1 MDVIMKASF
10 TFSGTPK
17 NYIASRKPDLPI
29 LFFNPIALRNR
40 LDVFR
45 KGFPGLVTYAV
56 KANDAPEVLEN
67 LSMAGLRTFDVASP
81 AEIMQVRGLCPDATL
96 HYNNPVRSISEI
108 KLGIKAGVASWS
120 VDCMSE
126 LDKLIQTEVGGE
138 IAVRL
143 HLPMGGSA
151 YNFGEKFGACPDDA
165 VKLLKHA
172 ARAGYQTAMTFH
184 VGTQCTDYAAWEQYI
199 TACRDIVLRAKV
211 SLTRLNV
218 GGGFPAHRNNFTPDL
233 PSVFSS
239 ISEASKSIFHVAAPP
254 LVCEPGRA
262 LVAECYQLLVRV
274 KGKKIGNILYLND
287 GIYGAM
293 AEWRDIGPIK
303 RLEVIRPSGSTIQS
317 PCADFTVFGPTC
329 DSLDRLPGSI
339 ALPRSI
345 QDGDYILIS
354 GMGAYSNA
362 TCTRFNGYGAI
373 ERVTITP

>member
-1 MDVIMKASF
+1 MKASF
-10 TFSGTPK
+10 TFTGTPK
-17 NYIASRKPDLPI
+17 HYIASQMPDLPI

-40 LDVFR
+40 LEVFQ
-45 KGFPGLVTYAV
+45 KGFPGLVTYAI

-67 LSMAGLRTFDVASP
+67 LSMAGLQTFDVASP

-96 HYNNPVRSISEI
+96 HYNNPVRSIREI
-108 KLGIKAGVASWS
+108 QLGIKAGVASWA

-126 LDKLIQTEVGGE
+126 LEKLIQNGVGGE

-165 VKLLKHA
+165 VRLLRRVA
-172 ARAGYQTAMTFH
+172 EAGYQTAMTFH
-184 VGTQCTDYAAWEQYI
+184 VGTQCTDYSAWDQYI
-199 TACRDIVLRAKV
+199 NACRDIVLHANV
-211 SLTRLNV
+211 SLDRLNV
-218 GGGFPAHRNNFTPDL
+218 GGGFPAHRENFAPDL
-233 PSVFSS
+233 AAAFAS
-239 ISEASKSIFHVAAPP
+239 ISEAAKSTFCANAPT

-262 LVAECYQLLVRV
+262 LVSDCYQLLVRV
-274 KGKKIGNILYLND
+274 KGQKTGNILYLND

-303 RLEVIRPSGSTIQS
+303 RLEVIRPSGDTITS
-317 PCADFTVFGPTC
+317 PCADFTIFGPTC
-329 DSLDRLPGSI
+329 DSLDRLPESVS
-339 ALPRSI
+339 LPRTI

-362 TCTRFNGYGAI
+362 TCTPFNGYGAV
-373 ERVTITP
+373 ERVTITV

>member
-1 MDVIMKASF
+1 MKASF
-10 TFSGTPK
+10 TFTGTPK
-17 NYIASRKPDLPI
+17 HYIASQMPDLPI

-40 LDVFR
+40 LEVFQ
-45 KGFPGLVTYAV
+45 KGFPGLVTYAI

-67 LSMAGLRTFDVASP
+67 LSMAGLQTFDVASP

-96 HYNNPVRSISEI
+96 HYNNPVRSIREI
-108 KLGIKAGVASWS
+108 QLGIKAGVASWA

-126 LDKLIQTEVGGE
+126 LEKLIQNGVGGE

-165 VKLLKHA
+165 VRLLRRVA
-172 ARAGYQTAMTFH
+172 EAGYQTAMTFH
-184 VGTQCTDYAAWEQYI
+184 VGTQCTDYSAWDRYI
-199 TACRDIVLRAKV
+199 NACHDIALHANV
-211 SLTRLNV
+211 SLDRLNV
-218 GGGFPAHRNNFTPDL
+218 GGGFPAHRANFAPDL
-233 PSVFSS
+233 SAAFGS
-239 ISEASKSIFHVAAPP
+239 ISEAAKSIFRANVPT

-262 LVAECYQLLVRV
+262 LVSECYQLLVRV
-274 KGKKIGNILYLND
+274 KGQKTGNILYLND

-303 RLEVIRPSGSTIQS
+303 RLEVICPSGGTITS

-329 DSLDRLPGSI
+329 DSLDRLPGSVP
-339 ALPRSI
+339 LPRTI

-362 TCTRFNGYGAI
+362 TCTPFNGYGAV
-373 ERVTITP
+373 ERVTITV

>member
-1 MDVIMKASF
+1 MKASF
-10 TFSGTPK
+10 TFTGTPK
-17 NYIASRKPDLPI
+17 HYIASQMPDLPI

-40 LDVFR
+40 LEVFQ
-45 KGFPGLVTYAV
+45 KGFPGLVTYAI

-67 LSMAGLRTFDVASP
+67 LSMAGLQTFDVASP

-96 HYNNPVRSISEI
+96 HYNNPVRSIREI
-108 KLGIKAGVASWS
+108 QLGIKAGVASWA

-126 LDKLIQTEVGGE
+126 LEKLIQNGVGGE

-165 VKLLKHA
+165 VRLLRRVA
-172 ARAGYQTAMTFH
+172 EAGYQTAMTFH
-184 VGTQCTDYAAWEQYI
+184 VGTQCTDYSAWDQYI
-199 TACRDIVLRAKV
+199 NACHDIALHANV
-211 SLTRLNV
+211 SLDRLNV
-218 GGGFPAHRNNFTPDL
+218 GGGFPAHRANFAPDL
-233 PSVFSS
+233 SAAFGS
-239 ISEASKSIFHVAAPP
+239 ISEAAKSIFRANVPT

-262 LVAECYQLLVRV
+262 LVSECYQLLVRV
-274 KGKKIGNILYLND
+274 KGQKTGNILYLND

-303 RLEVIRPSGSTIQS
+303 RLEVIRPSGGTITS
-317 PCADFTVFGPTC
+317 PSADFTVFGPTC
-329 DSLDRLPGSI
+329 DSLDRLPGSVR
-339 ALPRSI
+339 LPRTI

-362 TCTRFNGYGAI
+362 TCAPFNGYGAV
-373 ERVTITP
+373 ERVTITV

>member
-1 MDVIMKASF
+1 MKASF
-10 TFSGTPK
+10 TFTGTPK
-17 NYIASRKPDLPI
+17 HYIASQMPDLPI

-40 LDVFR
+40 LKVFQ
-45 KGFPGLVTYAV
+45 KGFPGLVTYAI

-67 LSMAGLRTFDVASP
+67 LSMAGLQTFDVASP
-81 AEIMQVRGLCPDATL
+81 AEIMQVRGLCPNATL
-96 HYNNPVRSISEI
+96 HYNNPVRSIREI
-108 KLGIKAGVASWS
+108 QLGIKAGVASWA

-126 LDKLIQTEVGGE
+126 LEKLIQNGVGGE

-165 VKLLKHA
+165 VRLLRRVA
-172 ARAGYQTAMTFH
+172 EAGYQTAMTFH
-184 VGTQCTDYAAWEQYI
+184 VGTQCTDYSAWDQYI
-199 TACRDIVLRAKV
+199 NACRDIVLHANV
-211 SLTRLNV
+211 SLDRLNV
-218 GGGFPAHRNNFTPDL
+218 GGGFPAHRANFAPDL
-233 PSVFSS
+233 AAAFAS
-239 ISEASKSIFHVAAPP
+239 ISEAAKSTFCANAPT

-262 LVAECYQLLVRV
+262 LVSECYQLLVRV
-274 KGKKIGNILYLND
+274 KGQKTGNILYLND

-303 RLEVIRPSGSTIQS
+303 RLEVIRPSGGTITS

-329 DSLDRLPGSI
+329 DSLDRLPGSVL
-339 ALPRSI
+339 LPRTI

-362 TCTRFNGYGAI
+362 TCTPFNGYGAV
-373 ERVTITP
+373 ERVTITV

>member
-1 MDVIMKASF
+1 MKASF
-10 TFSGTPK
+10 TFTGTPK
-17 NYIASRKPDLPI
+17 HYIASQMPDLPI

-40 LDVFR
+40 LEVFQ
-45 KGFPGLVTYAV
+45 KGFPGLVTYAI

-67 LSMAGLRTFDVASP
+67 LSMAGLQTFDVASP

-96 HYNNPVRSISEI
+96 HYNNPVRSIREI
-108 KLGIKAGVASWS
+108 QLGIKAGVASWA

-126 LDKLIQTEVGGE
+126 LEKLIQNGVGGE

-165 VKLLKHA
+165 VRLLRRVA
-172 ARAGYQTAMTFH
+172 EAGYQTAMTFH
-184 VGTQCTDYAAWEQYI
+184 VGTQCTDYSAWDQYI
-199 TACRDIVLRAKV
+199 NACHDIALHANV
-211 SLTRLNV
+211 SLDRLNV
-218 GGGFPAHRNNFTPDL
+218 GGGFPAHRANFAPDL
-233 PSVFSS
+233 TVAFEA
-239 ISEASKSIFHVAAPP
+239 ISEAAKSIFCGNAPA

-262 LVAECYQLLVRV
+262 LVSECYQLLVRV
-274 KGKKIGNILYLND
+274 KGQKTGNILYLND

-303 RLEVIRPSGSTIQS
+303 RLEVIRPSGCTITS

-329 DSLDRLPGSI
+329 DSLDRLPGSVP
-339 ALPRSI
+339 LPRTI

-362 TCTRFNGYGAI
+362 TCTPFNGYGAV
-373 ERVTITP
+373 ERVTITV

>member
-1 MDVIMKASF
+1 MKASF

-17 NYIASRKPDLPI
+17 QYIASRTPDLPI

-67 LSMAGLRTFDVASP
+67 LSMAGLQTFDVASP

-96 HYNNPVRSISEI
+96 HYNNPVRSIGEI
-108 KLGIKAGVASWS
+108 QLGIKAGVASWS

-126 LDKLIQTEVGGE
+126 LDKLVQNGVGGE

-165 VKLLKHA
+165 VKLLRRVA
-172 ARAGYQTAMTFH
+172 EAGHQTAMTFH
-184 VGTQCTDYAAWEQYI
+184 VGTQCTDGSAWEQYI
-199 TACRDIVLRAKV
+199 AACYDIALRANV

-218 GGGFPAHRNNFTPDL
+218 GGGFPAHRSNFAPDL

-239 ISEASKSIFHVAAPP
+239 ISEAAASIFYAEAPT

-262 LVAECYQLLVRV
+262 MVSECYQLLVRV
-274 KGKKIGNILYLND
+274 KGKKMGNILYLND

-303 RLEVIRPSGSTIQS
+303 RLEVIRPSGDTITS
-317 PCADFTVFGPTC
+317 PCTDFTVFGPTC

-339 ALPRSI
+339 ALPRTI
-345 QDGDYILIS
+345 RDGDYILIS

-362 TCTRFNGYGAI
+362 TCTPFNGYGAV

>member
-1 MDVIMKASF
+1 MKASF

-17 NYIASRKPDLPI
+17 NYITSRMPDLPI

-67 LSMAGLRTFDVASP
+67 LCIAGLQTFDVASP
-81 AEIMQVRGLCPDATL
+81 AEIMQVREMCPDATL
-96 HYNNPVRSISEI
+96 HYNNPVRSICEI
-108 KLGIKAGVASWS
+108 QLGIKAGVTSWS

-126 LDKLIQTEVGGE
+126 LDKLIQTGVRGE

-151 YNFGEKFGACPDDA
+151 YNFGEKFGARPDDA
-165 VKLLKHA
+165 VKLLRRVA
-172 ARAGYQTAMTFH
+172 AAGCQAAMTFH
-184 VGTQCTDYAAWEQYI
+184 VGTQCTDCSAWEQYI
-199 TACRDIVLRAKV
+199 TACRDIALRANV
-211 SLTRLNV
+211 SLIRLNV
-218 GGGFPAHRNNFTPDL
+218 GGGFPAHRNNFAPDL

-239 ISEASKSIFHVAAPP
+239 ISEASRSIFHAAVPP

-262 LVAECYQLLVRV
+262 LVSECYQLLVRV

-293 AEWRDIGPIK
+293 AEWRDIGPIE
-303 RLEVIRPSGSTIQS
+303 RLEVIRPSGGTITS

-339 ALPRSI
+339 ALPRAI

-362 TCTRFNGYGAI
+362 TCTRFNGYGAV
-373 ERVTITP
+373 ECVTITP

>member
-1 MDVIMKASF
+1 MKASF

-17 NYIASRKPDLPI
+17 QYIASRTPDLPI

-40 LDVFR
+40 LNVFR

-67 LSMAGLRTFDVASP
+67 LSMAGLQTFDVASP

-96 HYNNPVRSISEI
+96 HYNNPVRSIGEI
-108 KLGIKAGVASWS
+108 QLGIKAGVASWS

-126 LDKLIQTEVGGE
+126 LDKLVHNGVGGE

-165 VKLLKHA
+165 VKLLRRVA
-172 ARAGYQTAMTFH
+172 EAGYQTAMTFH
-184 VGTQCTDYAAWEQYI
+184 VGTQCTDSSAWEQYI
-199 TACRDIVLRAKV
+199 TACYDIALRANV
-211 SLTRLNV
+211 SLKRLNV
-218 GGGFPAHRNNFTPDL
+218 GGGFPAHRSNFAPDL

-239 ISEASKSIFHVAAPP
+239 ISEAAASIFHAEAPT

-262 LVAECYQLLVRV
+262 MVSECYQLLVRV

-287 GIYGAM
+287 GIYGTM

-303 RLEVIRPSGSTIQS
+303 RLEVIRPSVGTITS
-317 PCADFTVFGPTC
+317 PCTDFTVFGPTC

-339 ALPRSI
+339 ALPRTI

-362 TCTRFNGYGAI
+362 TCTPFNGYGAV

>member
-1 MDVIMKASF
+1 MKASF
-10 TFSGTPK
+10 TFTGTPK
-17 NYIASRKPDLPI
+17 HYIASQMPDLPI

-40 LDVFR
+40 LDVFQ
-45 KGFPGLVTYAV
+45 KGFPGLVTYAI

-67 LSMAGLRTFDVASP
+67 LGMAGLQTFDVASP

-96 HYNNPVRSISEI
+96 HYNNPVRSIREI
-108 KLGIKAGVASWS
+108 QLGIKAGVASWA

-126 LDKLIQTEVGGE
+126 LEKLIQNGVGGE

-165 VKLLKHA
+165 VRLLRRVA
-172 ARAGYQTAMTFH
+172 EAGYQTAMTFH
-184 VGTQCTDYAAWEQYI
+184 VGTQCTDYSAWDQYI
-199 TACRDIVLRAKV
+199 NACRDIALRANV
-211 SLTRLNV
+211 SLDRLNV
-218 GGGFPAHRNNFTPDL
+218 GGGFPAHRANFAPDL
-233 PSVFSS
+233 TVAFEA
-239 ISEASKSIFHVAAPP
+239 ISEAAKSIFCGNAPA

-262 LVAECYQLLVRV
+262 LVSECYQLLVRV
-274 KGKKIGNILYLND
+274 KGQKTGNILYLND

-303 RLEVIRPSGSTIQS
+303 RLEVIRPSGGTITS
-317 PCADFTVFGPTC
+317 PSADFTVFGPTC
-329 DSLDRLPGSI
+329 DSLDRLPGSVR
-339 ALPRSI
+339 LPRTI

-362 TCTRFNGYGAI
+362 TCTPFNGYGAV
-373 ERVTITP
+373 ERVTITV

>member
-1 MDVIMKASF
+1 MKASF

-17 NYIASRKPDLPI
+17 QYIASRTPDLPI

-45 KGFPGLVTYAV
+45 KGFPGFVTYAV

-67 LSMAGLRTFDVASP
+67 LSMAGLQTFDVASP

-96 HYNNPVRSISEI
+96 HYNNPVRSMGEI
-108 KLGIKAGVASWS
+108 QLGIKAGVASWS

-126 LDKLIQTEVGGE
+126 LDKLVQNGVGGE

-165 VKLLKHA
+165 VKLLRRVA
-172 ARAGYQTAMTFH
+172 EAGHQTAMTFH
-184 VGTQCTDYAAWEQYI
+184 VGTQCTDGSAWEQYI
-199 TACRDIVLRAKV
+199 AACYDIALRANV

-218 GGGFPAHRNNFTPDL
+218 GGGFPAHRSNFAPDL

-239 ISEASKSIFHVAAPP
+239 ISEAAASIFYAEAPT

-262 LVAECYQLLVRV
+262 MVSECYQLLVRV
-274 KGKKIGNILYLND
+274 KGKKMGNILYLND

-303 RLEVIRPSGSTIQS
+303 RLEVIRPSGDTITS
-317 PCADFTVFGPTC
+317 PCTDFTVFGPTC

-339 ALPRSI
+339 ALPRTI
-345 QDGDYILIS
+345 RDGDYILIS

-362 TCTRFNGYGAI
+362 TCTPFNGYGAV

>member
-1 MDVIMKASF
+1 MKASF

-17 NYIASRKPDLPI
+17 QYIASRTPDLPI

-45 KGFPGLVTYAV
+45 KGFPGFVTYAV

-67 LSMAGLRTFDVASP
+67 LSMAGLQTFDVASP

-96 HYNNPVRSISEI
+96 HYNNPVRSMGEI
-108 KLGIKAGVASWS
+108 QLGIKAGVASWS

-126 LDKLIQTEVGGE
+126 LDKLVQNGVGGE

-165 VKLLKHA
+165 VKLLRRVA
-172 ARAGYQTAMTFH
+172 EAGYQTAMTFH
-184 VGTQCTDYAAWEQYI
+184 VGTQCTDGSAWEQYI
-199 TACRDIVLRAKV
+199 AACYDIALRANV
-211 SLTRLNV
+211 SLKRLNV
-218 GGGFPAHRNNFTPDL
+218 GGGFPAHRSNFAPDL

-239 ISEASKSIFHVAAPP
+239 ISEAAASIFYAEAPT

-262 LVAECYQLLVRV
+262 MVSECYQLLVRV
-274 KGKKIGNILYLND
+274 KGKKMGNILYLND

-303 RLEVIRPSGSTIQS
+303 RLEVIRPSGGTITS
-317 PCADFTVFGPTC
+317 PCNDFTVFGPTC

-339 ALPRSI
+339 ALPRTI
-345 QDGDYILIS
+345 RDGDYILIS

-362 TCTRFNGYGAI
+362 TCTPFNGYGAV

>member
-1 MDVIMKASF
+1 MKTSF

-17 NYIASRKPDLPI
+17 QYIASRTPDLPI

-67 LSMAGLRTFDVASP
+67 LSMAGLQTFDVASP

-96 HYNNPVRSISEI
+96 HYNNPVRSMGEI
-108 KLGIKAGVASWS
+108 QLGIKAGVASWS

-126 LDKLIQTEVGGE
+126 LDKLVHNGVGGE

-165 VKLLKHA
+165 VKLLRRVA
-172 ARAGYQTAMTFH
+172 EAGYQTAMTFH
-184 VGTQCTDYAAWEQYI
+184 VGTQCTDGSAWEQYI
-199 TACRDIVLRAKV
+199 AACYDIALRANV

-218 GGGFPAHRNNFTPDL
+218 GGGFPAHRSNFAPDL

-239 ISEASKSIFHVAAPP
+239 ITEAAASIFYAEAPT

-262 LVAECYQLLVRV
+262 MVSECYQLLVRV
-274 KGKKIGNILYLND
+274 KGKKMGNILYLND

-303 RLEVIRPSGSTIQS
+303 RLEVIRPSGDTITS
-317 PCADFTVFGPTC
+317 PCTDFTVFGPTC

-339 ALPRSI
+339 ALPRTI
-345 QDGDYILIS
+345 RDGDYILIS

-362 TCTRFNGYGAI
+362 TCTPFNGYGAV